1 MANARLLRSLRA
13 GRSLMPGQQ
22 GKIMSESPTSI
33 VGRDHRNV
41 GFVEAF
47 QLTFKNYALFSG
59 RSSRGAFWFW
69 VLWTIIIS
77 GVLGGVDSAL
87 FGKVGYLQGL
97 WNLATLIPSI
107 AISARRLHDVGRS
120 GWWQLIGFTVIGLFV
135 LLYWYCK
142 PGQEQTND
150 FGADVE
156 AGRA

>member
-1 MANARLLRSLRA
+1 
-13 GRSLMPGQQ
+13 
-22 GKIMSESPTSI
+22 MSESSSSI

-47 QLTFKNYALFSG
+47 QLAFKNYALFSG

-69 VLWTIIIS
+69 VLWTLIVS
-77 GVLGGVDSAL
+77 AVLGGVDSLL
-87 FGKVGYLQGL
+87 FGQVGYLQGL
-97 WNLATLIPSI
+97 WNLLTLIPGL
-107 AISARRLHDVGRS
+107 AIGARRLHDVNRS
-120 GWWQLIGFTVIGLFV
+120 GWWQLIGITVIGLLV
-135 LLYWYCK
+135 LLYWFIK